1 MKESKSYQLATREK
15 EKGKKKNPRERKNR
29 KFLLRYP
36 SGDTSTI
43 PFYLSIINLEIFY
56 VLIVATHR
64 GLF

>member
-15 EKGKKKNPRERKNR
+15 EKEKKKPRERKNR
-29 KFLLRYP
+29 KFPLRYP

-56 VLIVATHR
+56 VLIIATHR